1 MRLAKR
7 VAKRGRMRHKVL
19 PSALAIGGAF
29 LLFAAQPGA
38 PGSTTTVRK
47 GGIFRISFHAA
58 SGLDY
63 VDPALAST
71 APGWA
76 VLDTTCARLL
86 TYPDKPPP
94 AGFRFVPEVAAG
106 LPKISPD
113 RRTYTFT
120 LRSGFRFSDGTPV
133 RASAFA
139 RAIHRTLAPG
149 VNSPGAQH
157 TRDIV
162 GAAAVLSGRKATAS
176 GVVARGNT
184 LVVRFA
190 RPVPDFLHRT
200 TTTFLCAVPP
210 TLPADPEGVGAFPAA
225 GPFYVKDYR
234 PGERVV
240 LRRNRFYRGS
250 RPHHVDG
257 FDIDLRALSPQEV
270 VARVDRGEADWGYTT
285 SGIYFDPSLGLV
297 AKYGINR
304 SRFFVRPGFTLRMLA
319 YNSARPVFRNNP
331 SLRRAV
337 NFALNR
343 RAIINGT
350 SGPLA
355 SVPSDQYLPSVIPG
369 FRNAHVYPL
378 ERANLVR
385 ARQLASGNLRGGTVV
400 LYTSSSPLPMAL
412 GQLVKRQLAEIGLK
426 VDVRGFPLH
435 TASGAYFAKL
445 ATRGEPWD
453 LALGLW
459 QPSYVDPY
467 AYLNQLLDARYSG
480 GTNFTRFESRAY
492 DQQMRRTASLVQ
504 SRARSRAYGTL
515 DVRLAR
521 DAAPLAAIDFLKEP
535 TLVSRRVGCIVL
547 RPVLDL
553 TAVCLK

>member
-1 MRLAKR
+1 MRR
-7 VAKRGRMRHKVL
+7 KVL
-19 PSALAIGGAF
+19 LWAFAIGGVF
-29 LLFAAQPGA
+29 LLVAAQPGA
-38 PGSTTTVRK
+38 QGSATTVRK
-47 GGIFRISFHAA
+47 GGVFRIIFHAA

-94 AGFRFVPEVAAG
+94 AAFHLVPEVAAS
-106 LPKISPD
+106 LPKISSD
-113 RRTYTFT
+113 GSTYTFT

-162 GAAAVLSGRKATAS
+162 GAS
-176 GVVARGNT
+176 GVLAGKTTTAAGVAARGNK

-190 RPVPDFLHRT
+190 RPAPDFLHRT
-200 TTTFLCAVPP
+200 TTTFFCAVPP
-210 TLPADPEGVGAFPAA
+210 NLPADPEGVGAFPAA
-225 GPFYVKDYR
+225 GPYYVAEYR

-250 RPHHVDG
+250 RRHHVDG
-257 FDIDLRALSPQEV
+257 FDIDLRAVSPQDV
-270 VARVDRGEADWGYTT
+270 VARVDRGEADWGYTLA
-285 SGIYFDPSLGLV
+285 GIYFDPSLGLV
-297 AKYGINR
+297 SKHGINR
-304 SRFFVRPGFTLRMLA
+304 SRFFVKPGFTLRMLA
-319 YNSARPVFRNNP
+319 FNSARPVFRSNP

-343 RAIINGT
+343 QAIINGV
-350 SGPLA
+350 GDPRA
-355 SVPSDQYLPSVIPG
+355 SVPSDQYLPPTMPG
-369 FRNAHVYPL
+369 FRNADVYPL
-378 ERANLVR
+378 GRADLEG
-385 ARQLASGNLRGGTVV
+385 ARLLARGNLRGGKVV
-400 LYTSSSPLPMAL
+400 LYTNSTPLPMAF
-412 GQLVKRQLAEIGLK
+412 GQIVKQQLAEIGLD
-426 VDVRGFPLH
+426 VEVRGFPLH

-445 ATRGEPWD
+445 ATPGEPWD
-453 LALGLW
+453 LALALW

-467 AYLNQLLDARYSG
+467 AYINQLLAARYIG
-480 GTNFTRFESRAY
+480 GTNFTRFESRAH
-492 DQQMRRTASLVQ
+492 DREMQRTARLLQ
-504 SRARSRAYGTL
+504 GRDRNRAYGAL
-515 DVRLAR
+515 DVRIAR
-521 DAAPLAAIDFLKEP
+521 DAAPLAAVDFLREP
-535 TLVSRRVGCIVL
+535 TLVSERVGCIVL

>member
-1 MRLAKR
+1 MRR
-7 VAKRGRMRHKVL
+7 KVVL
-19 PSALAIGGAF
+19 WGLVIGGAF
-29 LLFAAQPGA
+29 LLVAAKPSA
-38 PGSTTTVRK
+38 PVSTPNARD
-47 GGIFRISFHAA
+47 GGFFRIIFHAA

-94 AGFRFVPEVAAG
+94 AAFRFVPEVAVG
-106 LPKISPD
+106 LPRISRD
-113 RRTYTFT
+113 RKTYTFT
-120 LRSGFRFSDGTPV
+120 LRRGFRFSNGAPV
-133 RASAFA
+133 GPSAFA

-157 TRDIV
+157 TRDIL
-162 GAAAVLSGRKATAS
+162 GAEDVLAGRRRTAR
-176 GVVARGNT
+176 GVVARGDK
-184 LVVRFA
+184 LIVRFA
-190 RPVPDFLHRT
+190 RPAPDFLHRT

-210 TLPADPEGVGAFPAA
+210 TLPADPEGIGAFPAA
-225 GPFYVKDYR
+225 GPYYVKEYR

-240 LRRNRFYRGS
+240 LRRNRFYHGK

-257 FDIDLRALSPQEV
+257 FDVDLRALSPQEV
-270 VARVDRGEADWGYTT
+270 VARVDRGDADWGYTT
-285 SGIYFDPSLGLV
+285 AGIYFDPSLGLV

-319 YNSARPVFRNNP
+319 FNSARPVFRNNS
-331 SLRRAV
+331 SLRKAV

-343 RAIINGT
+343 RAIVNGT

-355 SVPSDQYLPSVIPG
+355 TVPSDQYLPSVMPG
-369 FRNAHVYPL
+369 FKDANIYPL
-378 ERANLVR
+378 ERADLAR
-385 ARQLASGNLRGGTVV
+385 ARQLASGNLHGGKVV
-400 LYTSSSPLPMAL
+400 LYTNNSTLPMAF
-412 GQLVKRQLAEIGLK
+412 GHFVKRQLAEIGLE
-426 VDVRGFPLH
+426 VDVRGLPLH
-435 TASGAYFAKL
+435 TASAAYYAKL
-445 ATRGEPWD
+445 AAPGEPWD

-467 AYLNQLLDARYSG
+467 AYLNQLLDGRYIG
-480 GTNFTRFESRAY
+480 GTNFTRFASKAY
-492 DQQMRRTASLVQ
+492 DRQMRRTARVLQ
-504 SRARSRAYGTL
+504 SDERSRAYGTL

-521 DAAPLAAIDFLKEP
+521 EAAPLAAIDFLKEP
-535 TLVSRRVGCIVL
+535 TLVSRRVDCIVL

>member
-1 MRLAKR
+1 MRR
-7 VAKRGRMRHKVL
+7 KVL
-19 PSALAIGGAF
+19 LSALAIGGAF
-29 LLFAAQPGA
+29 VLVAAQPGA
-38 PGSTTTVRK
+38 PGSTTTVQQ

-86 TYPDKPPP
+86 NYPDKPPP
-94 AGFRFVPEVAAG
+94 AAFRLVPEVAASF
-106 LPKISPD
+106 PKISRD
-113 RRTYTFT
+113 LKTYTFE
-120 LRSGFRFSDGTPV
+120 LRPGFRFSDGTPV

-162 GAAAVLSGRKATAS
+162 GAADVLAGRKATAS

-184 LVVRFA
+184 LVVRFT
-190 RPVPDFLHRT
+190 RPAPDFLHRT
-200 TTTFLCAVPP
+200 ASTFFCAVPP

-225 GPFYVKDYR
+225 GPYYVAEYR

-240 LRRNRFYRGS
+240 LRRNRYYRGT

-257 FDIDLRALSPQEV
+257 FHIDSRAVSPQEV
-270 VARVDRGEADWGYTT
+270 LDRVERGDADWGHTLA
-285 SGIYFDPSLGLV
+285 GIYFDPARNLV
-297 AKYGINR
+297 GKYGINR

-319 YNSARPVFRNNP
+319 LNSARPLFRDNA
-331 SLRRAV
+331 SLRKAV
-337 NFALNR
+337 NFALDR
-343 RAIINGT
+343 RAIVNGIG
-350 SGPLA
+350 SPLA
-355 SVPSDQYLPSVIPG
+355 SVPSDQYLPSIMPG
-369 FRNAHVYPL
+369 FKNADIYPL
-378 ERANLVR
+378 ERANPNR
-385 ARQLASGNLRGGTVV
+385 ARELARGNLRSGKAV
-400 LYTSSSPLPMAL
+400 LYTNDSPLPLAF
-412 GQLVKRQLAEIGLK
+412 GQLVKRQLAEIGL
-426 VDVRGFPLH
+426 DVEVKGIPIH
-435 TASGAYFAKL
+435 SASAAYFGML
-445 ATRGEPWD
+445 AAPGEPWD

-467 AYLNQLLDARYSG
+467 AYINQLFDARYIG
-480 GTNFTRFESRAY
+480 GTNFTRFDSRRY
-492 DQQMRRTASLVQ
+492 DQQLRRTARLLQ
-504 SRARSRAYGTL
+504 GRERNQAYGAL

-521 DAAPLAAIDFLKEP
+521 DAAPLAAVDFLKEP
-535 TLVSRRVGCIVL
+535 TLVSTRVGCIIL

-553 TAVCLK
+553 TAVCLKN

>member
-1 MRLAKR
+1 MRRKTLFA
-7 VAKRGRMRHKVL
+7 
-19 PSALAIGGAF
+19 ALAIGGAF
-29 LLFAAQPGA
+29 LLVAAEPGA
-38 PGSTTTVRK
+38 PGSSPKVRN
-47 GGIFRISFHAA
+47 GGIFRIIFHST

-63 VDPALAST
+63 VDPALASS

-86 TYPDKPPP
+86 AYPDKPAPK
-94 AGFRFVPEVAAG
+94 AFRYQPEVAVG
-106 LPKISPD
+106 LPDISRD
-113 RRTYTFT
+113 RKTYTFK

-133 RASAFA
+133 RASAFE
-139 RAIHRTLAPG
+139 RAINRTLAPG

-162 GAAAVLSGRKATAS
+162 GAADVLAGKRTKAK
-176 GVVARGNT
+176 GVTARGNT
-184 LVVRFA
+184 LIVRFK

-210 TLPADPEGVGAFPAA
+210 TLPADPEGVDAFPAA
-225 GPFYVKDYR
+225 GPYYVAQYR

-240 LRRNRFYRGS
+240 LRRNRYYGGK

-257 FDIDLRALSPQEV
+257 FDVDLRAVSPQDV
-270 VARVDRGEADWGYTT
+270 PKRVDRGEADWGYTT
-285 SGIYFDPSLGLV
+285 SGIYFDPTLDLV

-304 SRFFVRPGFTLRMLA
+304 KRFFVKSGFTLRMLA
-319 YNSARPVFRNNP
+319 FNSARPAFRNNP
-331 SLRRAV
+331 SLRKAV

-343 RAIINGT
+343 RAIVNGT
-350 SGPLA
+350 NGPLA
-355 SVPSDQYLPSVIPG
+355 SVPTDQYLPSVMPG
-369 FRNAHVYPL
+369 FRNADIYPL
-378 ERANLVR
+378 ERADLAK
-385 ARQLASGNLRGGTVV
+385 ARDLARGHLPSGRIV
-400 LYTSSSPLPMAL
+400 LYTNSTPLPMAF
-412 GQLVKRQLAEIGLK
+412 GQIVKRQLAEIGLD
-426 VDVRGFPLH
+426 VEVRGFPLH

-445 ATRGEPWD
+445 ATPGEPWD

-467 AYLNQLLDARYSG
+467 AYLNQLLDSRYIG
-480 GTNFTRFESRAY
+480 GTNFTRFQSRAY
-492 DQQMRRTASLVQ
+492 TRQMQHTAGVVQ
-504 SRARSRAYGTL
+504 DGQRSRAYGAL

-521 DAAPLAAIDFLKEP
+521 EAAPLAAVDFLKEP
-535 TLVSRRVGCIVL
+535 TLVSARVGCIVL